1 MLSLRGGF
9 LHACALDKKQAD
21 EYTDE
26 RDARRGWWPPA
37 RNAKFWPQMHTGD
50 LRMNEQKRPRVIG
63 IGAAN
68 VDVHAQSRKGIV
80 MRDSNP
86 SYMATSVGGVTRN
99 ILENLAR
106 QGVSVALLSAIGD
119 DVYGEKIVR
128 DSTAAGIDLSHVW
141 VKHGAVSSTYIA
153 ILDERGDMLLG
164 MSDMRIIEDLP
175 NAYLDENAGLLRDAE
190 AIVCDACLPLAFL
203 DYLVSHAAGNTPV
216 LIDPVST
223 AYARQMAHIAGKFAA
238 IKPNEMELS
247 ILSGLPTDTE
257 AEMER
262 ACEALLKRGTKRIAV
277 SRGEKGCYYA
287 DADGNRIFRALRPV
301 SQMVNATGA
310 GDAFMAGLTH
320 ALVRGLPVEEML
332 DYALASGIT
341 AIQSMTTINPDMSDA
356 LVWENRNRYR
366 L

>member
-1 MLSLRGGF
+1 MS
-9 LHACALDKKQAD
+9 
-21 EYTDE
+21 ETS
-26 RDARRGWWPPA
+26 
-37 RNAKFWPQMHTGD
+37 
-50 LRMNEQKRPRVIG
+50 RPKVVG
-63 IGAAN
+63 VGAAN
-68 VDVHAQSRKGIV
+68 VDVHGRSRKPIV

-86 SYMATSVGGVTRN
+86 GLMATSVGGVTRN

-106 QGVSVALLSAIGD
+106 QGVPVALLSAVGD
-119 DVYGEKIVR
+119 DLYGDKIVR
-128 DSTAAGIDLSHVW
+128 DSTAAGIDMTHVMH
-141 VKHGAVSSTYIA
+141 KRGAVSSSYIA
-153 ILDERGDMLLG
+153 ILDETGDMLLG
-164 MSDMRIIEDLP
+164 MSDMRIIEDMP
-175 NAYLDENAGLLRDAE
+175 SSYLDEQAALLRAAD
-190 AIVCDACLPLAFL
+190 AIVCDACLPVTAL
-203 DYLVSHAAGNTPV
+203 DHLICEAAKGTPV
-216 LIDPVST
+216 LVDPVST
-223 AYARQMAHIAGKFAA
+223 AYARKIEPIAGKFYAM
-238 IKPNEMELS
+238 KPNVMELS

>member
-1 MLSLRGGF
+1 MERIEVEARLR
-9 LHACALDKKQAD
+9 ALENHTSG
-21 EYTDE
+21 EYTVMRGARLNRSTRARQDQPNSINRQGNE
-26 RDARRGWWPPA
+26 RMSERTQARVVG
-37 RNAKFWPQMHTGD
+37 
-50 LRMNEQKRPRVIG
+50 V
-63 IGAAN
+63 GAAN
-68 VDVHAQSRKGIV
+68 VDVHGQSRRAIV

-106 QGVSVALLSAIGD
+106 QGLPVALLSAVGD
-119 DVYGEKIVR
+119 DLYGDKIVR
-128 DSTAAGIDLSHVW
+128 DSAAAGIDMSHLR

-175 NAYLDENAGLLRDAE
+175 NAYLDENAALLHSAE
-190 AIVCDACLPLAFL
+190 AIVCDACLPLPL
-203 DYLVSHAAGNTPV
+203 LEHLVSIGSGDTPV

-223 AYARQMAHIAGKFAA
+223 AYARQMAPVAGKFEL

-247 ILSGLPTDTE
+247 ILSGLPTETE
-257 AEMER
+257 AQIER
-262 ACEALLKRGTKRIAV
+262 ACETLLNRGTKRIAV

-287 DADGNRIFRALRPV
+287 DDAGNRLFRALRPV
-301 SQMVNATGA
+301 TKMVNATGA
-310 GDAFMAGLTH
+310 GDAFMAGLAH
-320 ALVRGLPVEEML
+320 ALVDGMAVEEML

-356 LVWENRNRYR
+356 LVRENRNRYR

>member
-1 MLSLRGGF
+1 MSEG
-9 LHACALDKKQAD
+9 KQ
-21 EYTDE
+21 
-26 RDARRGWWPPA
+26 P
-37 RNAKFWPQMHTGD
+37 K
-50 LRMNEQKRPRVIG
+50 VIG
-63 IGAAN
+63 VGAAN
-68 VDVHAQSRKGIV
+68 VDVHGQSRRAIV

-86 SYMATSVGGVTRN
+86 GYMATSVGGVTRN

-106 QGVSVALLSAIGD
+106 QGISVALLSAIGD
-119 DVYGEKIVR
+119 DLYGEKIVR
-128 DSTAAGIDLSHVW
+128 DSTAAGIDMSHLMR
-141 VKHGAVSSTYIA
+141 KRDAVSSSYIA

-175 NAYLDENAGLLRDAE
+175 SGYLDQNRGLLADAD
-190 AIVCDACLPLAFL
+190 AIVCDACVPVALL
-203 DYLVSHAAGNTPV
+203 DHLISEAAGGTPV

-223 AYARQMAHIAGKFAA
+223 AYARQMLPIAGKFSA
-238 IKPNEMELS
+238 IKPNELELS

-257 AEMER
+257 AQIER

-310 GDAFMAGLTH
+310 GDAFMAGFTH
-320 ALVRGLPVEEML
+320 GLVRGMAPEEML

-341 AIQSMTTINPDMSDA
+341 AIQSMSTINPLMSDA
-356 LVWENRNRYR
+356 LVRENLIRYSNTNQ
-366 L
+366 